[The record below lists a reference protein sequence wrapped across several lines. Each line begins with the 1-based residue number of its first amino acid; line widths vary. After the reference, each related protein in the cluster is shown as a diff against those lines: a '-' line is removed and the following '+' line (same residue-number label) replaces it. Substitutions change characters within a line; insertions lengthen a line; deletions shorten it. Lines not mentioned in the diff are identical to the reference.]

1 MPTLTQIYS
10 NCPSFLKSYLTY
22 MSVIKGK
29 SENTIKQ
36 YYYDLRMFLR
46 FNLMIKNDI
55 PKSDFNNIDILDFDF
70 DIIKNITLEDLYSFM
85 AYVNNEH
92 SSNDSFRARK
102 VASLKSFFK
111 YLYIKDKSIEENP
124 AQNLETPKLK
134 KRMPKYLSL
143 EQSIDLLKIIDGKYK
158 QRDLA
163 MFVLFL
169 TCGLRLSELV
179 GINIKN
185 IDFKSRSLKI
195 IGKGN
200 KERVVFLND
209 VCIDAIKSYLE
220 VRPMDMLK
228 NEDKDALFI
237 SSKFKRITGRSVEM
251 LAKKYFELA
260 GIDTSVYTPHK
271 LRHTA
276 ATIMYR
282 DGNVDI
288 RTLQELLG
296 HASLSTT
303 QIYTHVKNDDLKN
316 AADQNP
322 LSKINF
328 DSTKDE

>member
-46 FNLMIKNDI
+46 FNLMVTNDI
-55 PKSDFNNIDILDFDF
+55 PKSEFNNIDITNFDF
-70 DIIKNITLEDLYSFM
+70 NIIKNITLEDLYSFM

-111 YLYIKDKSIEENP
+111 YLYIKDKSISDNP
-124 AQNLETPKLK
+124 AQHLETPKLK

-143 EQSIDLLKIIDGKYK
+143 EQSIDLLKVIDGKYK

-185 IDFKSRSLKI
+185 IDFKTRSLKI

-200 KERVVFLND
+200 KERIVFLND
-209 VCIDAIKSYLE
+209 ICIDAIKAYLE
-220 VRPMDMLK
+220 IRPMDMLK
-228 NEDKDALFI
+228 AEDKDALFI

-322 LSKINF
+322 LSKINLNS
-328 DSTKDE
+328 DKS

>member
-1 MPTLTQIYS
+1 MPTLTQIYA

-46 FNLMIKNDI
+46 FNLMIRNDI
-55 PKSDFNNIDILDFDF
+55 SKADFDNIDIKHFDF
-70 DIIKNITLEDLYSFM
+70 NIIKDISLDDLYEFM

-92 SSNDSFRARK
+92 SSNDNFRARK

-111 YLYIKDKSIEENP
+111 YLYIKDKSINENP

-143 EQSIDLLKIIDGKYK
+143 EQSVELLKVIDGKYK

-163 MFVLFL
+163 IFMLFL

-185 IDFKSRSLKI
+185 IDFKSRSLKV

-200 KERVVFLND
+200 KERIVFLNE
-209 VCIDAIKSYLE
+209 VCIDAINNYLE

-228 NEDKDALFI
+228 ADDKDALFI
-237 SSKFKRITGRSVEM
+237 SSKFTRISPRSVE
-251 LAKKYFELA
+251 LIAKKYFELA
-260 GIDTSVYTPHK
+260 GIDTNVYTPHK

-316 AADQNP
+316 AADKNP
-322 LSKINF
+322 LSKIDLSN
-328 DSTKDE
+328 TNK